1 MFSAALYAHVQ
12 LSLSNLHMR
21 PRVQRASGIPCSLI
35 ISRDNDMQTSG
46 WSCREKANVYLLFE
60 I

>member
-12 LSLSNLHMR
+12 PSLAKPHMR
-21 PRVQRASGIPCSLI
+21 PRVQRASDIPCSLI
-35 ISRDNDMQTSG
+35 SEGDNNRQTSG
-46 WSCREKANVYLLFE
+46 NSCRENADVHLLFE